1 MAMKVFDE
9 SMIDKLLDGCKTQQ
23 DIFGP
28 GGPVKNFIKAI
39 VERAMQAELT
49 HHLGYEKHDPQG
61 NNSGN
66 SRNGTTPK
74 TVQGSCGNLQLDI
87 PRDRTGEFTPGI
99 IPKHQTRLDGLD
111 EKIISLYARGMTTR
125 DIQDQ
130 LQDLYGIEISPTLI
144 SQVTDAVSDE
154 VKIWQSRPLDATY
167 PIVYLDAI
175 VVKIKQGNQVINKAI
190 HLALGINI
198 EGQKELLGMW
208 VTQNEGAKFWLSVLT
223 DMKNRG
229 IQDIYFACVDGLTGF
244 PDAIEVVYPQA
255 KIQLC
260 LVHMVRQSLKYVSY
274 KDRRVVVEDLKCIY
288 QATTVEAAEL
298 ALEAFSEKWDAQYPM
313 ISRTWLDKWE
323 HLIPFFNYPADI
335 RKVLYTTNAIES
347 LNMSLR
353 KVLKNK
359 RFFPTDEAAT
369 KQLYL
374 AMRNISKKWTMPIR
388 DWQAALNRFSIEFS
402 KPSLE

>member
-1 MAMKVFDE
+1 MKVFDE

-66 SRNGTTPK
+66 SRNGSTPK
-74 TVQGSCGNLQLDI
+74 TLKGDCGELQIDI
-87 PRDRTGEFTPGI
+87 PRDRTGQFSPGLI
-99 IPKHQTRLDGLD
+99 SKHQTRLDGLD

-154 VKIWQSRPLDATY
+154 VKTWQSRPLDAIY

-229 IQDIYFACVDGLTGF
+229 IQEIYFTCVDGLTGF
-244 PDAIEVVYPQA
+244 PEAIEVVFPQA

-274 KDRRVVVEDLKCIY
+274 KDRKLVVEDLKCIY

-388 DWQAALNRFSIEFS
+388 AWQAALNRFSIEFA